1 MITPY
6 AKEVERQMQRVYTR
20 LSERDRR
27 LYAAVEAL
35 KLAHGGLSYIA
46 RLLGC
51 SPITIR
57 QGLKELRSDD
67 LLEPGRDRKVGGGR
81 KRALETVAGI
91 DEAFLAIVRDH
102 TAGDPMK
109 GEVKWTHLS
118 LKEIGQR
125 LDQRGIK
132 VSRKIV
138 KQLLKK
144 HGYRRRKAL
153 KKKATGTTKG
163 RNEQFERIG
172 ELRADYQARGLP
184 LISVDTKKKESLGDL
199 FRPGWLYTQEVIEV
213 FDHDYS
219 HLAEGVAIPHTI
231 YDLTHNSAYVNIG
244 TSHDTGEFA
253 CDSIRRW
260 WYRRG
265 RYDYPEADAL
275 LLLVDAG
282 GSNSYRQHLFKQEL
296 QRLVDTIGIEIR
308 VAHYPSYA
316 SKWNPVE
323 HRVFPHITRAL
334 QGVIL
339 TSHELVKGLIEKTTT
354 ATGLKV
360 RASIIDKVYQTGR
373 QVTKDFKDTTR
384 IVFDEVLGKWNY
396 VVSPLQTQQA

>member
-6 AKEVERQMQRVYTR
+6 AKEIERQMQRVYGQ
-20 LSERDRR
+20 LSEKDRR

-35 KLAHGGLSYIA
+35 KLPYGGLSYIA
-46 RLLGC
+46 RVLGC

-57 QGLKELRSDD
+57 QGLKELHANES
-67 LLEPGRDRKVGGGR
+67 LPAGRERKAGGGR
-81 KRALETVAGI
+81 KRALETIAGI
-91 DEAFLAIVRDH
+91 DAAFLEIVRDQ

-109 GEVKWTHLS
+109 GAVKWTHLN

-125 LDQRGIK
+125 LHRRGIT
-132 VSRKIV
+132 VSRNIV

-144 HGYRRRKAL
+144 HGYRQRKAL
-153 KKKATGTTKG
+153 KKKATGSTKG
-163 RNEQFERIG
+163 RNAQFERIT

-184 LISVDTKKKESLGDL
+184 QISVDTKKKESLGNL

-213 FDHDYS
+213 FDHDYP

-231 YDLTHNSAYVNIG
+231 YDLNRNSAYVNIG
-244 TSHDTGEFA
+244 TSHDTSEFA

-265 RYDYPEADAL
+265 RYDYPQADAL

-282 GSNSYRQHLFKQEL
+282 GSNSYRQHLFKQDL
-296 QRLVDTIGIEIR
+296 QRLVDTLGIEIR

-339 TSHELVKGLIEKTTT
+339 TSHELVKRLIEKTTT
-354 ATGLKV
+354 ATGLRV

-373 QVTKDFKDTTR
+373 KVAKNFKDSTR

-396 VVSPLQTQQA
+396 VVSPLQTRVA

>member
-6 AKEVERQMQRVYTR
+6 AKEIERQMQRVYAQ
-20 LSERDRR
+20 LSEKDRR

-35 KLAHGGLSYIA
+35 KLPHGGISYIA
-46 RLLGC
+46 RVLGC
-51 SPITIR
+51 SAITIR
-57 QGLKELRSDD
+57 QGLKELQANERLSS
-67 LLEPGRDRKVGGGR
+67 GRERKAGGGR
-81 KRALETVAGI
+81 KRALETIAGI
-91 DEAFLAIVRDH
+91 DEVFLEIVRDQ
-102 TAGDPMK
+102 TAGDPMND
-109 GEVKWTHLS
+109 EVKWTHLS

-125 LDQRGIK
+125 LHQRGIE
-132 VSRKIV
+132 VSRNIV

-144 HGYRRRKAL
+144 HGYRKRKAL
-153 KKKATGTTKG
+153 KKKATGSTKG

-184 LISVDTKKKESLGDL
+184 QISVDTKKKESLGNL
-199 FRPGWLYTQEVIEV
+199 FRAGWLYTQEVIEV

-231 YDLTHNSAYVNIG
+231 YDLNRNSAYVNIG
-244 TSHDTGEFA
+244 TSHDTAEFA

-265 RYDYPEADAL
+265 RYDYPQADAL

-282 GSNSYRQHLFKQEL
+282 GSNSYRQHLFKQDL

-339 TSHELVKGLIEKTTT
+339 TSHELVKRLIEKTTT
-354 ATGLKV
+354 AAGLRV

-373 QVTKDFKDTTR
+373 KVAKDFKDSTR
-384 IVFDEVLGKWNY
+384 IVFDEALGKWNY
-396 VVSPLQTQQA
+396 VVSPLEIR